1 MFVADAKNGNI
12 YHFKLNAQ
20 RTGLLLP
27 NTGPL
32 ADGVANSSDSLDQI
46 IFGKGFGAITDLKA
60 SPYDG
65 NLYVL
70 TFDETQGTI
79 YRIVPINK

>member
-12 YHFKLNAQ
+12 YHFKLNVQ

-27 NTGPL
+27 NGPL
-32 ADGVANSSDSLDQI
+32 ANGVANSADSLNQI
-46 IFGKGFGAITDLKA
+46 IFGKGFGGITDLKVN
-60 SPYDG
+60 PYDG

-70 TFDETQGTI
+70 AFD
-79 YRIVPINK
+79 NKGQYIE